1 MRDTSSPP
9 IVMCFMVYGS
19 WLRQFNVASV
29 GVAGRDCLL
38 DSPNFLLKTTH
49 RRSSPTE
56 PLHCVYGLGLG
67 DIAQGSK
74 QVLLRDEVINCVPGQ
89 SMLTTIDSPVVAHV
103 VMASQR
109 EPFLGM
115 FLTLDIRLVSQL
127 VSDMES
133 SPHRLERA
141 YRSISV
147 ETSDAALVDA
157 LLRLLELLGEPV
169 LVHSLAPLIQQE
181 ITIRLLAGPHGAHL
195 QDLVAAGSPRQ
206 QIANTVV
213 CSASRP
219 SGMSGACDCPESSCA
234 DQAVPY
240 QGRISNRCR
249 CSLVFIIFS
258 ADRIPWPTDPKRTS
272 IVSLP
277 RPKKRRFDQAKLGYS
292 LRR

>member
-1 MRDTSSPP
+1 
-9 IVMCFMVYGS
+9 
-19 WLRQFNVASV
+19 
-29 GVAGRDCLL
+29 LL

-103 VMASQR
+103 VKASQR

-195 QDLVAAGSPRQ
+195 QDLVAAGSP
-206 QIANTVV
+206 
-213 CSASRP
+213 ASR
-219 SGMSGACDCPESSCA
+219 SRIQSSVRR
-234 DQAVPY
+234 AVPAGCPAHATVLSRPAPTR
-240 QGRISNRCR
+240 QFPTRDV
-249 CSLVFIIFS
+249 LVIG
-258 ADRIPWPTDPKRTS
+258 AG
-272 IVSLP
+272 VH
-277 RPKKRRFDQAKLGYS
+277 
-292 LRR
+292 